1 MNKGNLDME
10 NVTPC
15 FKNVK
20 QRAFIKIMTDD
31 LFGIFLGLV

>member
-1 MNKGNLDME
+1 MNKGNLGME
-10 NVTPC
+10 NVTTC

-20 QRAFIKIMTDD
+20 QRAFIKIMTL